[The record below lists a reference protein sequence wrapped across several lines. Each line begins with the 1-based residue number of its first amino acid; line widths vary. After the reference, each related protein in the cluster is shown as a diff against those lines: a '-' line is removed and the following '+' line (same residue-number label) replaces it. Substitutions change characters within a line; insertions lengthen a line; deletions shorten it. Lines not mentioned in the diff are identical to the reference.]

1 MDIRE
6 KVVLVTGGASG
17 IGAAMARRFASDGAG
32 MVIVTDIDA
41 VGIAAVVDEIGG
53 VGFVLDVTD
62 ESRTAAVIAQVEE
75 SYGRIDL
82 LCLNA
87 GIPTD
92 GSVDAPNE
100 DWQRTWDVN
109 VMAHV
114 YATRYALPGML
125 ERGSGYILTTASAAG
140 LLTNIG
146 AAPYSVTKHAAVALA
161 EWIAVTYGER
171 GIKVSCLCP
180 QFVDTPML
188 DAFGSHSDET
198 RTWVE
203 GIAISAEDVAQAVV
217 DGLAEER
224 FLILPHPEVGDYFRN
239 KATDY
244 DRWITG
250 MQKLQKAVGGT
261 P

>member
-6 KVVLVTGGASG
+6 KVVFVTGAASG
-17 IGAAMARRFASDGAG
+17 IGAAMARRFADDGAA
-32 MVIVTDIDA
+32 MVVVTDIDA
-41 VGIAAVVDEIGG
+41 IGIAAVADEIGG
-53 VGFVLDVTD
+53 VAFVLDVTD
-62 ESRTAAVIAQVEE
+62 ESRTAVVIAQVEE

-92 GSVDAPNE
+92 GSVDASNE

-114 YATRYALPGML
+114 YATRHALPGML
-125 ERGSGYILTTASAAG
+125 ARGSGYILTTASAAG

-161 EWIAVTYGER
+161 EWIAVTYGEQ

-203 GIAISAEDVAQAVV
+203 SIAISVEDVAQVV
-217 DGLAEER
+217 ADGIAAER
-224 FLILPHPEVGDYFRN
+224 FLILPHAEVGDYFKN

-244 DRWITG
+244 DRWIAG
-250 MQKLQKAVGGT
+250 MQKLQESMEG
-261 P
+261 